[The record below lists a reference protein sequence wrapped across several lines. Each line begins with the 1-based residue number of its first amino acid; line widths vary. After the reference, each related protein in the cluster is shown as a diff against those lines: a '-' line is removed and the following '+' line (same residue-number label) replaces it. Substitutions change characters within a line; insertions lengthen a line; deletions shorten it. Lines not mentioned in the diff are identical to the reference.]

1 MNVTATVRLAVRLLI
16 IQVCP
21 DTESQPFQPPKV
33 DPELGVAVTL
43 IAVPLA
49 KLALQFAAQLIPEG
63 VLVTL
68 PVPAPTN

>member
-1 MNVTATVRLAVRLLI
+1 M
-16 IQVCP
+16 
-21 DTESQPFQPPKV
+21 ESHPLQPPKV

-63 VLVTL
+63 LLVTL
-68 PVPAPTN
+68 PVPKPVN